1 MSLSQSS
8 GNLECPVCLEEIGE
22 NNRVTTECGHTFHLS
37 CILTNLQTSTKCPM
51 CRSQVH
57 DQPILNEQLESLEYE
72 DVEDLEYSISER
84 TGRNEEVAR
93 EIVNLISGE
102 VSSVHP
108 SGSNTW
114 LTPHLQNRVRGMVTR
129 HVSEIVHDFVFMLRD
144 WASNPVVP
152 DYPLNNLEPT
162 LTDAN
167 ELDANEPD
175 ANEPNA
181 TEPNAN
187 EPNANELDANSE
199 PIDTIQFID
208 TIISINDYNFE
219 NLINRENIQNYN
231 GPGLS
236 LREVENILN
245 LD

>member
-37 CILTNLQTSTKCPM
+37 CILTNLQTSTKCPL

-57 DQPILNEQLESLEYE
+57 DQPILNEQLETLEYE

-108 SGSNTW
+108 SGSTTW
-114 LTPHLQNRVRGMVTR
+114 LTPHLHNRVRGMLTR
-129 HVSEIVHDFVFMLRD
+129 HVSEIVHDFVYLLRD

-152 DYPLNNLEPT
+152 DYPLNNFELPISPLIET
-162 LTDAN
+162 NEQRTD
-167 ELDANEPD
+167 LPVPD
-175 ANEPNA
+175 AN
-181 TEPNAN
+181 TEPVV
-187 EPNANELDANSE
+187 
-199 PIDTIQFID
+199 DTIQYID